1 MGSMAR
7 FSFGKWAIVIIAIA
21 TWIVQGCTSSDFKV
35 NIELKGLG
43 NQNVRVVYRNAE
55 GGIADSWIMAQNDA
69 VEITGN
75 CTDPSLL
82 MVYNSMSV
90 PIARLVVSGGDKL
103 EVKGEVANSNQLQ
116 VKGSDVM
123 EQWNDFVVKHRT
135 EYDMSNA
142 VKLNAEIEKYVK
154 DNPKSMVSTLL
165 VLVDYAPGDD
175 AGKVP
180 ELLKL
185 IDESAKPKSL
195 MDSYNLAMMRVKT
208 GVTSITSLNL
218 LEMNSDDF
226 EMARFTGSKPSVIC
240 FWDNEGAPHK
250 RSAAFEEMK
259 MLDSTRVNIVDIN
272 IGSDS
277 TQWRSTVAATGTTWK
292 HYWVP
297 GSMMNSAIMKLQVTT
312 TPTIIVTDSLGKQL
326 YRGSDP
332 IRARQTLE
340 SL

>member
-21 TWIVQGCTSSDFKV
+21 AWIVQGCTSSDFKV

-103 EVKGEVANSNQLQ
+103 EVKGEGANSNQLQ

-154 DNPKSMVSTLL
+154 DNPKSVVST
-165 VLVDYAPGDD
+165 VLVMLDYSPGDD
-175 AGKVP
+175 SAIDK
-180 ELLKL
+180 LLDK
-185 IDESAKPKSL
+185 IDDSAKPESL
-195 MDSYNLAMMRVKT
+195 MASYNLLKSREKKPT
-208 GVTSITSLNL
+208 TKITSLNIF
-218 LEMNSDDF
+218 EQGSGDF
-226 EMARFTGSKPSVIC
+226 ESAKIAGNKPSVIV
-240 FWDNEGAPHK
+240 FWDRDLSQNK
-250 RSAAFEEMK
+250 RKMIFEEMK
-259 MLDSTRVNIVDIN
+259 MLDAAQVQVLDISLD
-272 IGSDS
+272 IDS
-277 TQWRSTVAATGTTWK
+277 TGWYYATHQDGTTWK

-297 GSMMNSAIMKLQVTT
+297 GSMMNGEIVSLQVNT
-312 TPTIIVTDSLGKQL
+312 TPTIIVTDSLGNQL
-326 YRGSDP
+326 YRGQDA
-332 IRARQTLE
+332 IIARQTVEDML
-340 SL
+340 